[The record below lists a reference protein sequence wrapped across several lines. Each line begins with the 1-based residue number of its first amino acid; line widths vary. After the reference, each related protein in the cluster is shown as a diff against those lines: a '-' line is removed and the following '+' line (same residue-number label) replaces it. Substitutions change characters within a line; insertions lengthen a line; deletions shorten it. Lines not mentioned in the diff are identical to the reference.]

1 MIVPVKKYF
10 PFTGHFDAGSGSACL
25 IRKLATLSLASL
37 LSWHPLYGIAQ
48 NDAAQTSPKVETTGG
63 CAAAN
68 VKLNEQKFVLIGGI
82 QQWIATSG
90 KSCDNP
96 LILFLHGGPGNSLS
110 PYADAIYGTWQNEF
124 TLVQWDQ
131 RGAGKT
137 FAANPAT
144 AESALTVERMTQ
156 DGIELTEYL
165 TRQFGKRKV
174 ILMGGSWGSILGIHM
189 IKSRPDLF
197 YAYVGTGQIVSYRE
211 NQNASYTKL
220 ITLARAADDQK
231 TVAAIEALGPPP
243 WTNPRNSGI
252 LRRATRVYEAKTS
265 AAAPKAWWIP
275 APEYATAQMQEYF
288 EQADDYS
295 YLQFVGL
302 KGDGMFSRI
311 DLPRLGMRFDI
322 PVYIIEGSED
332 LIAVPDVAKHYFDG
346 LIAPEKE
353 YVSVPQTGHDP
364 NLAMVDAQ
372 YKILSEKIR
381 AMAK

>member
-1 MIVPVKKYF
+1 MTAQKTASTGICPSSNGKLDEKEFVP
-10 PFTGHFDAGSGSACL
+10 
-25 IRKLATLSLASL
+25 
-37 LSWHPLYGIAQ
+37 
-48 NDAAQTSPKVETTGG
+48 
-63 CAAAN
+63 
-68 VKLNEQKFVLIGGI
+68 IGGI
-82 QQWIATSG
+82 QQWITIRG
-90 KSCDNP
+90 TSCDKP
-96 LILFLHGGPGNSLS
+96 VILFLHGGPGNSLS
-110 PYADAIYGTWQNEF
+110 PYADAIYGAWDSEY

-144 AESALTVERMTQ
+144 AASALSIERMAQ

-165 TRQFGKRKV
+165 TSQLGKRKI

-197 YAYVGTGQIVSYRE
+197 YAYIGTGQIVSYRE

-220 ITLARAADDQK
+220 IAAARAAGDQK
-231 TVAAIEALGPPP
+231 TVSAIEALGPPP

-252 LRRATRVYEAKTS
+252 LRRATRIYEARTS
-265 AAAPKAWWIP
+265 AAAPKTWWTP
-275 APEYATAQMQEYF
+275 APEYATARMQEYF

-302 KGDGMFSRI
+302 KGDGMFSGV
-311 DLPRLGMRFDI
+311 DLARLGMHFDI
-322 PVYIIEGSED
+322 PVYFIEGSED
-332 LIAVPDVAKHYFDG
+332 LVAVPEVAKRYFDA
-346 LIAPEKE
+346 LVAPDKE

-372 YKILSEKIR
+372 YKILKEKIR
-381 AMAK
+381 ITAK

>member
-1 MIVPVKKYF
+1 M
-10 PFTGHFDAGSGSACL
+10 
-25 IRKLATLSLASL
+25 
-37 LSWHPLYGIAQ
+37 
-48 NDAAQTSPKVETTGG
+48 
-63 CAAAN
+63 
-68 VKLNEQKFVLIGGI
+68 
-82 QQWIATSG
+82 
-90 KSCDNP
+90 
-96 LILFLHGGPGNSLS
+96 S
-110 PYADAIYGTWQNEF
+110 PYAETIYGAWENEF

-144 AESALTVERMTQ
+144 TESALTVERMTQ
-156 DGIELTEYL
+156 DGVELTEYL
-165 TRQFGKRKV
+165 TRQLGKRKV
-174 ILMGGSWGSILGIHM
+174 ILMGGSWGSILGVHM
-189 IKSRPDLF
+189 VKSRPDLF

-220 ITLARAADDQK
+220 IALALAAGDQK
-231 TVAAIEALGPPP
+231 TVSAIEALGPPP

-265 AAAPKAWWIP
+265 AAAPKAWWTP

-311 DLPRLGMRFDI
+311 DLPKLGMRFDI

-332 LIAVPDVAKHYFDG
+332 LVAVPDIAKRYFDG
-346 LIAPEKE
+346 VIAPAKE
-353 YVSVPQTGHDP
+353 YVLVPQTGHDP

-372 YKILSEKIR
+372 YRILREKILI
-381 AMAK
+381 MAK

>member
-1 MIVPVKKYF
+1 MDLCVLNKNLSSI
-10 PFTGHFDAGSGSACL
+10 PFIASVRKFAGLCLVMLCSWQPLNGSAQNAA
-25 IRKLATLSLASL
+25 IRLSPTVESPHICPSNKGKLD
-37 LSWHPLYGIAQ
+37 Q
-48 NDAAQTSPKVETTGG
+48 N
-63 CAAAN
+63 
-68 VKLNEQKFVLIGGI
+68 KFISIGGI
-82 QQWIATSG
+82 QQWITIRG
-90 KSCDNP
+90 VSCDNP
-96 LILFLHGGPGNSLS
+96 VILFLHGGPGNSLS
-110 PYADAIYGTWQNEF
+110 PYAETIYGAWENEF

-144 AESALTVERMTQ
+144 TESALTVERMTQ
-156 DGIELTEYL
+156 DGVELTEYL
-165 TRQFGKRKV
+165 TRQLGKRKV
-174 ILMGGSWGSILGIHM
+174 ILMGGSWGSILGVHM
-189 IKSRPDLF
+189 VKSRPDLF

-220 ITLARAADDQK
+220 IALALAAGDQK
-231 TVAAIEALGPPP
+231 TVSAIEALGPPP

-265 AAAPKAWWIP
+265 AAAPKAWWTP

-311 DLPRLGMRFDI
+311 DLPKLGMRFDI

-332 LIAVPDVAKHYFDG
+332 LVAVPDIAKRYFDG
-346 LIAPEKE
+346 VIAPAKE
-353 YVSVPQTGHDP
+353 YVLVPQTGHDP

-372 YKILSEKIR
+372 YRILREKILI
-381 AMAK
+381 MAK

>member
-1 MIVPVKKYF
+1 M
-10 PFTGHFDAGSGSACL
+10 T
-25 IRKLATLSLASL
+25 RKFATLSLASL
-37 LSWHPLYGIAQ
+37 LFWHPLYSTAQ
-48 NDAAQTSPKVETTGG
+48 NSNAQVSPKVEVAGSCTS
-63 CAAAN
+63 AN
-68 VKLNEQKFVLIGGI
+68 ATLDEKKFIMVGGI
-82 QQWIATSG
+82 QQWITIRGA
-90 KSCDNP
+90 SCDNP
-96 LILFLHGGPGNSLS
+96 VILFLHGGPGNSLS
-110 PYADAIYGTWQNEF
+110 PYADAIYGAWQREF

-156 DGIELTEYL
+156 DGIALAEYL
-165 TRQFGKRKV
+165 TRYLGKRKV

-220 ITLARAADDQK
+220 IALARAAGDQK
-231 TVAAIEALGPPP
+231 TVSAIAALGPPP

-252 LRRATRVYEAKTS
+252 LRRATRIYEARTS
-265 AAAPKAWWIP
+265 AAAPGAWWVP
-275 APEYATAQMQEYF
+275 APEYTAPQMQEYF

-302 KGDGMFSRI
+302 KGDGMFSGV
-311 DLPRLGMRFDI
+311 DLSQLGMKFEI

-332 LIAVPDVAKHYFDG
+332 LVAVPDVAKRYFDG
-346 LIAPEKE
+346 IAAPDKE
-353 YVSVPQTGHDP
+353 YISIPGTGHDP
-364 NLAMVDAQ
+364 NQAMIDAQ
-372 YKILSEKIR
+372 YKVLRQKIR
-381 AMAK
+381 PVAK